1 VIDVIAAFEL
11 SRPTTLDEA
20 VQYLANG
27 GVPYVGGTELV
38 AAMLIGLVAPPHL
51 VDLKRVADLT
61 GITVADGRLT
71 IGAATRHHQIADSSD
86 VGTHVPML
94 AAACSQLGNLRVRAT
109 GSIGG
114 NICFAD
120 PRSDV
125 TTCLFALDA
134 QVNLYSANGRRTVP
148 IDDFVLG
155 AMESDCQEGELLE
168 AIHIPIA
175 DNHHIYIR
183 HQPTEY
189 PTTCVALVVAKA
201 QPEGPVK
208 IVVGA
213 IGERPQP
220 FTAPSVDD
228 IDLDAILPELDVIED
243 LNGSEDYKRH
253 LAGVFIGRA
262 VKKLKETID
271 A

>member
-1 VIDVIAAFEL
+1 MIPTFEL
-11 SRPTTLDEA
+11 SRPVTLDEA
-20 VQYLANG
+20 VRYLADG

-38 AAMLIGLVAPPHL
+38 AAMQLGLVAPPHL

-61 GITVADGRLT
+61 GITVADDRLT
-71 IGAATRHHQIADSSD
+71 IGAATRHDRIADSAD
-86 VGTHVPML
+86 VRARAPML
-94 AAACSQLGNLRVRAT
+94 ATACSQLGNSRVRAT

-125 TTCLFALDA
+125 TTALFALDA
-134 QVNLYSANGRRTVP
+134 QVSLYSADGTRTVP
-148 IDDFVLG
+148 IEDFVLG
-155 AMESDCQEGELLE
+155 AMESDCAEGELLT
-168 AIHIPIA
+168 AVHLSIT
-175 DNHHIYIR
+175 DDHHVYIR
-183 HQPTEY
+183 HQPAEY
-189 PTTCVALVVAKA
+189 PTTCVALVVDKA
-201 QPEGPVK
+201 RPDGPVK

-220 FTAPSVDD
+220 FTAPSVND
-228 IDLDAILPELDVIED
+228 IDLDVILPELDVIED

-262 VKKLKETID
+262 VTKLKETIG